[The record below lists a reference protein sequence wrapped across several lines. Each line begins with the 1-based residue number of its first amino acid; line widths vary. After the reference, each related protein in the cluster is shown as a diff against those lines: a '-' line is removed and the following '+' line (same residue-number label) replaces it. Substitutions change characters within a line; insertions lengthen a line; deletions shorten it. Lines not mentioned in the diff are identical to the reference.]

1 MQEKIWLITS
11 KKTVV
16 FSVPVEVQSAGEEST
31 TRVSLYR
38 LGNTWR
44 PDVGSQ
50 ARATGGKQRSLHSSG
65 WFSRKER
72 KTNEYRIMNGKE

>member
-1 MQEKIWLITS
+1 MQEKMWLITS
-11 KKTVV
+11 KRTVV

-31 TRVSLYR
+31 TRVSLYK

-50 ARATGGKQRSLHSSG
+50 ASATGGKQRSLQSSG
-65 WFSRKER
+65 WLSRKE
-72 KTNEYRIMNGKE
+72 KGKLMNAEL